1 MKVIDLLVDKV
12 NGKKLPN
19 KIKANSIVFILDK
32 DNNEYKREDEDAEE
46 FYTEYMIDGFVDLT
60 DEVEIIEEE
69 PRNIEVCGSLF
80 TKSEYDKLAGI
91 KEDKKIEK
99 LETYD
104 IVGNIFLEDCCFK
117 YIPIDKEKLT
127 ANEQVFVNKINEII
141 DKLEEK

>member
-1 MKVIDLLVDKV
+1 MKVIELL
-12 NGKKLPN
+12 N
-19 KIKANSIVFILDK
+19 KIANGEESDTITEFEFDKRIWNFFKLQDSEYCLDGWLLNQEIVITK
-32 DNNEYKREDEDAEE
+32 HK
-46 FYTEYMIDGFVDLT
+46 
-60 DEVEIIEEE
+60 EIIEE
-69 PRNIEVCGSLF
+69 
-80 TKSEYDKLAGI
+80 
-91 KEDKKIEK
+91 DKKIEKLEK